1 MLRAVPPPTLLPI
14 LPPVFSHQHTLPP
27 LAFFQTCAT
36 LIATLAVSLFL
47 QVHYVERVSDAGG
60 RHARMGPVWALL
72 LAGVV
77 FIGEAAALS
86 ALVHGPTR
94 LREVLVYLAL
104 TAEGVLLISAAAQPA
119 FTALRE
125 RGAGWARPLL
135 VLIGIGFAV
144 LVVAVALS
152 P

>member
-1 MLRAVPPPTLLPI
+1 MITRPHPIPPP
-14 LPPVFSHQHTLPP
+14 
-27 LAFFQTCAT
+27 AFFQTCAT

-47 QVHYVERVSDAGG
+47 QVHYVERVSNGTG
-60 RHARMGPVWALL
+60 RHARLGPLWARL

-86 ALVHGPTR
+86 ALIHGPTR

-104 TAEGVLLISAAAQPA
+104 TAEGVLLISSAAEPA

-125 RGAGWARPLL
+125 HNRAWAQPILIIIGAGFAIL
-135 VLIGIGFAV
+135 VLAIS
-144 LVVAVALS
+144 LS

>member
-1 MLRAVPPPTLLPI
+1 MITTSHPIPPP
-14 LPPVFSHQHTLPP
+14 
-27 LAFFQTCAT
+27 AFFQTCAT

-47 QVHYVERVSDAGG
+47 QVHYVERVSNGAG
-60 RHARMGPVWALL
+60 RHARLGPLWGLL

-104 TAEGVLLISAAAQPA
+104 TTEGVLLISSAAEPA

-125 RGAGWARPLL
+125 RNRAWAQPILI
-135 VLIGIGFAV
+135 VIGIGFAV
-144 LVVAVALS
+144 LVLAISLYR
-152 P
+152 